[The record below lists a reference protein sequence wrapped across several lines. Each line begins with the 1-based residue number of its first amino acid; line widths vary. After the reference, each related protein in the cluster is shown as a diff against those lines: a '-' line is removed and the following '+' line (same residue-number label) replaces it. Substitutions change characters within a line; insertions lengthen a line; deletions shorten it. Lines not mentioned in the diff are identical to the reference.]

1 MIFVFKCIRS
11 IKWRDVKNGKPN
23 NSDIV
28 SNELKWSLKNVK
40 CYVWWRS
47 IGIESFER
55 KCIRSYA
62 LNWGYFSMWCDGNL
76 GDKRSDKMF
85 QFNRFVFCFVFCLRE
100 LKIWPVYPNGPTAC
114 VFHNSKIKTKICV
127 FQKKVHTSQTR
138 TRRLATGFSSR
149 RIKNIK
155 KWNQ

>member
-1 MIFVFKCIRS
+1 MCWGLWSKRMNNANMVKRWKQIVSNEIVSIPQLNREYCDIRVRNDICIQWVRC
-11 IKWRDVKNGKPN
+11 IKWEDVEYGKRN

-40 CYVWWRS
+40 CYFWWRS

-62 LNWGYFSMWCDGNL
+62 LNWGYFSVWCDGNL

-85 QFNRFVFCFVFCLRE
+85 QFNRFVFCFVF
-100 LKIWPVYPNGPTAC
+100 VYGN
-114 VFHNSKIKTKICV
+114 
-127 FQKKVHTSQTR
+127 
-138 TRRLATGFSSR
+138 
-149 RIKNIK
+149 
-155 KWNQ
+155 